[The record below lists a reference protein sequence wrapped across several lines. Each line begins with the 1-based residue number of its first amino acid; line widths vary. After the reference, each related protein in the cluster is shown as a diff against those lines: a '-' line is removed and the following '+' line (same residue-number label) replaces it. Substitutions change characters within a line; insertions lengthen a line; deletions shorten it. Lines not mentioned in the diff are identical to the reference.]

1 MTARDKL
8 LAVLVAVLWGV
19 NFLAVRVGLD
29 HFPPFFLAALRYLV
43 LAVPVI
49 LFVPRPRVPL
59 RWLLGYGLGFGTV
72 QFALLF
78 LAIDQ
83 GMPSG
88 LSSVVVQAAAPFTV
102 LLGALLLKER
112 VSGRQLAGIGLAVL
126 GMAVIAVDR
135 ARTAPLLP
143 VVLTVLAALGW
154 AFGNLSSRQAKPES
168 PLRFALWMAVVP
180 PVPLLT
186 LSAVME
192 GPGTGWRALWTSF
205 SAEGWP
211 SLAALVYIAVLGS
224 VVGSGIWTAL
234 LKRHPAGVV
243 APFSMLVP
251 VVGMA
256 GAWLA
261 LDEQP
266 TGWAVAGGL
275 AVVGGVLT
283 GTGWLPGFLHDRFP
297 GTAAAPAPRRA
308 RGRSRMVRCL
318 LRREAEGSWE
328 AGTSQET
335 DASQETQR
343 S

>member
-1 MTARDKL
+1 MTPRDRS
-8 LAVLVAVLWGV
+8 LAVLVAVLWGL

-43 LAVPVI
+43 LAVPVV
-49 LFVPRPRVPL
+49 LFVPRPGVPL
-59 RWLLGYGLGFGTV
+59 RWLLGYGLGFGV
-72 QFALLF
+72 AQFGLLF
-78 LAIDQ
+78 LAIEQ

-88 LSSVVVQAAAPFTV
+88 LASVVVQASAPFTV
-102 LLGALLLKER
+102 LLGALLLRER

-143 VVLTVLAALGW
+143 LVLTVLAALGW
-154 AFGNLSSRQAKPES
+154 AVGNLASRRAKPRY
-168 PLRFALWMAVVP
+168 PLRFALWMAVIP
-180 PVPLLT
+180 PLPLLA

-192 GPGTGWRALWTSF
+192 GPGTGWRALG
-205 SAEGWP
+205 SAFGPDGWP
-211 SLAALVYIAVLGS
+211 GLVALVYIAVLGS

-234 LKRHPAGVV
+234 LKRYPAGVV

-261 LDEQP
+261 LHERP
-266 TGWAVAGGL
+266 TGWAVAGAV
-275 AVVGGVLT
+275 AVVAGVLL
-283 GTGWLPGFLHDRFP
+283 GTGWLPRFLRERT
-297 GTAAAPAPRRA
+297 GAAAAPRDP
-308 RGRSRMVRCL
+308 
-318 LRREAEGSWE
+318 EGGGGQPPDGQP
-328 AGTSQET
+328 AGAAG
-335 DASQETQR
+335 ASQETHR

>member
-8 LAVLVAVLWGV
+8 LAVLVAVLWGL

-43 LAVPVI
+43 LAVPVV
-49 LFVPRPRVPL
+49 LFVPRPGVPL

-72 QFALLF
+72 QFGLLF
-78 LAIDQ
+78 LAIDR

-88 LSSVVVQAAAPFTV
+88 LASVVVQAAAPFTV

-112 VSGRQLAGIGLAVL
+112 VSGRQMAGIGLAVL

-154 AFGNLSSRQAKPES
+154 ACGNLSSRQARPEF

-180 PVPLLT
+180 PLPLLA

-192 GPGTGWRALWTSF
+192 GPGTGWRALGTSF

-234 LKRHPAGVV
+234 LKRYPAGVV

-261 LDEQP
+261 LDERP
-266 TGWAVAGGL
+266 TGWAVAGGV
-275 AVVGGVLT
+275 AVVGGVLI
-283 GTGWLPGFLHDRFP
+283 GTGWLPGFLRDRSP
-297 GTAAAPAPRRA
+297 GTAAAPRPVTEGEGPQPAA
-308 RGRSRMVRCL
+308 GSR
-318 LRREAEGSWE
+318 EP
-328 AGTSQET
+328 GTSQET
-335 DASQETQR
+335 GASQETKR

>member
-1 MTARDKL
+1 MTARDRS
-8 LAVLVAVLWGV
+8 LAVLVAVLWGL

-43 LAVPVI
+43 LAVPVV
-49 LFVPRPRVPL
+49 LFVPRPAVRL
-59 RWLLGYGLGFGTV
+59 RWLLGYGLGFGV
-72 QFALLF
+72 AQFGLLF
-78 LAIDQ
+78 LAIEQ

-88 LSSVVVQAAAPFTV
+88 LASVVVQASAPFTV
-102 LLGALLLKER
+102 LLGALLLRER
-112 VSGRQLAGIGLAVL
+112 VTVRQLAGIGLAVL

-143 VVLTVLAALGW
+143 LVLTVLAALGW
-154 AFGNLSSRQAKPES
+154 AVGNLASRQARPEY

-180 PVPLLT
+180 PLPLLA

-192 GPGTGWRALWTSF
+192 GPATGWRALG
-205 SAEGWP
+205 SAFGPEGWP
-211 SLAALVYIAVLGS
+211 GLVALVYIAVLGS

-234 LKRHPAGVV
+234 LKRYPAGVV

-261 LDEQP
+261 LHERP
-266 TGWAVAGGL
+266 TGWAVAGGT
-275 AVVGGVLT
+275 AVVAGVLL
-283 GTGWLPGFLHDRFP
+283 GTGWLPRFLRARDD
-297 GTAAAPAPRRA
+297 TAAAPRLPEGG
-308 RGRSRMVRCL
+308 GRPP
-318 LRREAEGSWE
+318 GGQP
-328 AGTSQET
+328 AGATG
-335 DASQETQR
+335 ASQETKR

>member
-1 MTARDKL
+1 MTPRDKL
-8 LAVLVAVLWGV
+8 LAVLVAVLWGL

-49 LFVPRPRVPL
+49 LFVPRPGVPL
-59 RWLLGYGLGFGTV
+59 RWLLGYGLGFGTA
-72 QFALLF
+72 QFGLLF
-78 LAIDQ
+78 LAIDR

-88 LSSVVVQAAAPFTV
+88 LASVVVQAAAPFTV

-143 VVLTVLAALGW
+143 VALTVLAAVGW
-154 AFGNLSSRQAKPES
+154 AFGNLSSRQAKPEF
-168 PLRFALWMAVVP
+168 PLRFALWMAVIP
-180 PVPLLT
+180 PVPLLA

-192 GPGTGWRALWTSF
+192 GPGTGWRALGTSF

-234 LKRHPAGVV
+234 LKRYPAGVV

-261 LDEQP
+261 LHERP
-266 TGWAVAGGL
+266 TGWAVAGGV
-275 AVVGGVLT
+275 AVVGGVLI
-283 GTGWLPGFLHDRFP
+283 GTGWLPGFLRDRFP
-297 GTAAAPAPRRA
+297 VTAAAPRPATEGGGPQPA
-308 RGRSRMVRCL
+308 AGSR
-318 LRREAEGSWE
+318 ESG
-328 AGTSQET
+328 GSQET
-335 DASQETQR
+335 GASQETQR